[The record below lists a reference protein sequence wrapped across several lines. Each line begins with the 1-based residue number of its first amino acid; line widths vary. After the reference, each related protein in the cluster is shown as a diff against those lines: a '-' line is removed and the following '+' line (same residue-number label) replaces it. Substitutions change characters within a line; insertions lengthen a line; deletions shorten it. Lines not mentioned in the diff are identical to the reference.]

1 MLHTEYT
8 SYRLMA
14 EKCQQALL
22 CWRFTL
28 SDVVEDRNSK
38 RNYSSRYI
46 LYCVP
51 VQSFQEWAAA
61 TRATSQTQDIQLHII
76 SKAKV
81 GPPSVQLQYHSDS
94 RASTF
99 HSRLLVPPII
109 HLICTN
115 CGLCCAVAG
124 TAGYCNNVRVIT
136 RVSQHSLLYLNQ
148 E

>member
-1 MLHTEYT
+1 MFWFGELIS

-14 EKCQQALL
+14 EKCQQAFL

-28 SDVVEDRNSK
+28 SDVVEDRVDTYSTAYRSNHSK
-38 RNYSSRYI
+38 SGLPPFVPLHKLKISNYIS
-46 LYCVP
+46 
-51 VQSFQEWAAA
+51 
-61 TRATSQTQDIQLHII
+61 I

-124 TAGYCNNVRVIT
+124 AAGYCNNVRVIT
-136 RVSQHSLLYLNQ
+136 R
-148 E
+148 